1 MKVNFK
7 FDDLI
12 VKMPNLDIETIKI
25 KIKTTTNIS
34 IDNKH
39 EQKLHDKISTIGY
52 DNFKGASVL
61 ANIYSLVN
69 INNID
74 LFYLK
79 KILSRK

>member
-1 MKVNFK
+1 MKLMKVNFK

-12 VKMPNLDIETIKI
+12 VKMSNLDIETINI
-25 KIKTTTNIS
+25 KIKTTKNIS

-39 EQKLHDKISTIGY
+39 EQKLHDKISIIGY

-69 INNID
+69 INNMIY
-74 LFYLK
+74 FIWKRY
-79 KILSRK
+79 